1 MKHSSNLPPSRSAAL
16 AALESSLPTSGKP
29 GQDLQAALNS
39 QLPKVSDP
47 RDKALATELCY
58 GYARL
63 KGRMEHLARLHLQ
76 KPAKTHP
83 FVLRVLGLA
92 AYELV
97 ELSGIP
103 AHATLSWAVE
113 AVKERLGQ
121 TQAGVANAVLRR
133 IQELGARG
141 RERALYEAGCK
152 DRLQALAAWH
162 SCPEWIVG
170 MWLDEYGPA
179 RAEAML
185 TAQSAPPL
193 TGVRVNRAAGG
204 ARELFEALSG
214 RFAPVWQGSP
224 WIGFDPAAAPSLGD
238 IEALEREGRLTR
250 QSPAVGDILTRL
262 GAEGWA
268 RPVWDACAGRGGK
281 TTALLEMDDGAET
294 PATGH
299 GVWASDVNMRRLRG
313 LRVETARL
321 GLPLPALFLA
331 AGAHPPLKSPPATI
345 LLDAPCSGLGVLSRR
360 PDAKWKR
367 TPHDV
372 ANLTAIQ
379 AGLIRSCADV
389 LPTGGRLVYM
399 TCTMTLAEN
408 ESQAALIESLGFKRE
423 SVADP
428 LAGGA
433 LREFFWGGCFVKRR

>member
-1 MKHSSNLPPSRSAAL
+1 MNLPPSRGAAL
-16 AALESSLPTSGKP
+16 AVLESALPVSGKP

-39 QLPKVSDP
+39 QLPRLADP

-76 KPAKTHP
+76 KPNKTHP

-92 AYELV
+92 AYELTA
-97 ELSGIP
+97 LDSIP

-121 TQAGVANAVLRR
+121 AQAGVANAVLRR
-133 IQELGARG
+133 LQELGARAND
-141 RERALYEAGCK
+141 RALYRDTCK
-152 DRLQALAAWH
+152 DSVLALSAWH
-162 SCPEWIVG
+162 SCPEWIVR
-170 MWLDEYGPA
+170 MWLEEYGGK
-179 RAEAML
+179 RAEAL
-185 TAQSAPPL
+185 LEAQSAPPL
-193 TGVRVNRAAGG
+193 PGVRVNRPMNG
-204 ARELFEALSG
+204 ARELFEELSG
-214 RFAPVWQGSP
+214 RFAPVWSGYP
-224 WIGFDPAAAPSLGD
+224 WIGFDPAAAPPLGET
-238 IEALEREGRLTR
+238 EALERDGRISR
-250 QSPAVGDILTRL
+250 QTPAVGDILLRL
-262 GAEGWA
+262 GAAGWA

-281 TTALLEMDDGAET
+281 TTALLEMGGE
-294 PATGH
+294 

-313 LRVETARL
+313 LRGETARL

-331 AGAHPPLKSPPATI
+331 AGANPPLKKSPGTI

-367 TPHDV
+367 TPGDI

-379 AGLIRSCADV
+379 AGFIRSCAP
-389 LPTGGRLVYM
+389 LLQKGGRLVYM

-408 ESQAALIESLGFKRE
+408 ETQAALIESLGFSRE
-423 SVADP
+423 AVAEP
-428 LAGGA
+428 VAGDT
-433 LREFFWGGCFVKRR
+433 LREFFWGASFVKRR